1 MAAGTSSNS
10 TRNTRVNPRLHEKV
24 RNMNSSTLTALANPT
39 TDRLLGRKVLVTG
52 SSKGIGRGIAIRLAQ
67 EGADVVINY
76 NSDPRG
82 AEEAL
87 AGVHALGRRGA
98 IIRANLGTVS
108 EVRDLV
114 AQSAEALG
122 GLDVLVNNAGIEKH
136 APFWEVTESDFDAVL
151 NVNLKGVFFAAQAFV
166 QQCLAARRPG
176 KIINISSV
184 HEELA
189 FPNFAAYCASK
200 GGVRM
205 LTRTLAVE
213 LGPVGITINS
223 IAPGAIETPIN
234 TKLLNDPVKL
244 QSLVRQIPLG
254 RLGKPN
260 DVAGL
265 AVFLASPDSDY
276 VTGTTYLIDGGLT
289 AFYQEQ

>member
-1 MAAGTSSNS
+1 
-10 TRNTRVNPRLHEKV
+10 
-24 RNMNSSTLTALANPT
+24 MNASTLTVPVATAS
-39 TDRLLGRKVLVTG
+39 DRLLGRKALVTG
-52 SSKGIGRGIAIRLAQ
+52 SSKGIGRGIAIRLAGAE

-87 AGVHALGRRGA
+87 AEVQALGRRGA
-98 IIRANLGTVS
+98 IVRANLGTVG

-114 AQSAEALG
+114 ARSAEALG

-136 APFWEVTESDFDAVL
+136 APFWEVTENDFDAVL

-166 QQCLAARRPG
+166 QQCLAAGRPG

-234 TKLLNDPVKL
+234 DQHQAPERSGETPVAGPPDSAGTPG
-244 QSLVRQIPLG
+244 QAERRRRPGGVPGVVRQRLRHRHDLPGRRRPDGVLPGAIS
-254 RLGKPN
+254 RLGSRRRP
-260 DVAGL
+260 
-265 AVFLASPDSDY
+265 
-276 VTGTTYLIDGGLT
+276 
-289 AFYQEQ
+289 

>member
-1 MAAGTSSNS
+1 
-10 TRNTRVNPRLHEKV
+10 
-24 RNMNSSTLTALANPT
+24 MNSSMLSAPVVAGSG
-39 TDRLLGRKVLVTG
+39 RLLGRKVLVTG

-67 EGADVVINY
+67 EGADLVINY

-87 AGVHALGRRGA
+87 ADVHALGRCGA

-108 EVRDLV
+108 DVRDLV
-114 AQSAEALG
+114 TRSAEALG

-136 APFWEVTESDFDAVL
+136 AAFWDVTESDFDAVL
-151 NVNLKGVFFAAQAFV
+151 NVNLEGVFFASQAFV
-166 QQCLAARRPG
+166 RQCKAAGRPG
-176 KIINISSV
+176 KVVNISSV

-213 LGPVGITINS
+213 LGPLGITINS

-244 QSLVRQIPLG
+244 NSLLRQIPLG
-254 RLGKPN
+254 RLGKPA

-265 AVFLASPDSDY
+265 AVFLASSDSDY

-289 AFYQEQ
+289 VFYQEQ

>member
-1 MAAGTSSNS
+1 MTTTGT
-10 TRNTRVNPRLHEKV
+10 
-24 RNMNSSTLTALANPT
+24 
-39 TDRLLGRKVLVTG
+39 RLLGRKALVTG
-52 SSKGIGRGIAIRLAQ
+52 SSKGIGRGIAVRLAQ

-76 NSDPRG
+76 HSDPRG

-87 AGVHALGRRGA
+87 AEVHALGRRGA
-98 IIRANLGTVS
+98 VIRANLGSVS

-114 AQSAEALG
+114 AQSAAALG

-136 APFWEVTESDFDAVL
+136 AAFWDVTESDFDAVVG
-151 NVNLKGVFFAAQAFV
+151 VNLKGVFFAAQAFV
-166 QQCLAARRPG
+166 QQCMAAGRPG
-176 KIINISSV
+176 KIVNISSV

-213 LGPVGITINS
+213 LGPLGITINN

-234 TKLLNDPVKL
+234 RALLNDPAKL
-244 QSLVRQIPLG
+244 ASLVDQIPLS
-254 RLGKPN
+254 RLGTPN

-276 VTGTTYLIDGGLT
+276 VTGTTYVIDGGLT
-289 AFYQEQ
+289 VFYEEQ

>member
-1 MAAGTSSNS
+1 
-10 TRNTRVNPRLHEKV
+10 
-24 RNMNSSTLTALANPT
+24 MNSSTLTARQASGSN
-39 TDRLLGRKVLVTG
+39 RLLGRKVLVTG
-52 SSKGIGRGIAIRLAQ
+52 SSKGIGRGIAVRLAQ

-76 NSDPRG
+76 NSDARG

-87 AGVHALGRRGA
+87 AEVQALGRRGA
-98 IIRANLGTVS
+98 IIRANLGTVGD
-108 EVRDLV
+108 VRTLV
-114 AQSAEALG
+114 AQSVDALG

-136 APFWEVTESDFDAVL
+136 AAFWEVTEDDFDAVID
-151 NVNLKGVFFAAQAFV
+151 VNLKGVFFATQAFV
-166 QQCLAARRPG
+166 QHCIAAHQPG
-176 KIINISSV
+176 KIVNISSV

-213 LGPVGITINS
+213 LGPLGITINS

-234 TKLLNDPVKL
+234 SKLLNDPVKL
-244 QSLVRQIPLG
+244 KSLVGQIPLG

-265 AVFLASPDSDY
+265 AVFLAASDSDY

-289 AFYQEQ
+289 VFYQEQ

>member
-1 MAAGTSSNS
+1 M
-10 TRNTRVNPRLHEKV
+10 K
-24 RNMNSSTLTALANPT
+24 NSSTVSASTRIGSE
-39 TDRLLGRKVLVTG
+39 RLLGRKALVTG
-52 SSKGIGRGIAIRLAQ
+52 SSKGIGRGIAIRFAQ

-87 AGVHALGRRGA
+87 AEVEALGRRGA
-98 IIRANLGTVS
+98 IIKADLGAVAD
-108 EVRDLV
+108 VRDLV
-114 AQSAEALG
+114 ARSAEALG

-136 APFWEVTESDFDAVL
+136 AAFWDVTESEFDAVL
-151 NVNLKGVFFAAQAFV
+151 DVNLKGVFFATQAFV
-166 QQCLAARRPG
+166 QQCRAAGQPG
-176 KIINISSV
+176 RVINISSV
-184 HEELA
+184 HEDLA

-213 LGPVGITINS
+213 LGPLGIAINS

-234 TKLLNDPVKL
+234 TALLNDPAKR

-254 RLGKPN
+254 RVGTPG

-265 AVFLASPDSDY
+265 AVFLASGDSDY
-276 VTGTTYLIDGGLT
+276 ITGATYLIDGGLT
-289 AFYQEQ
+289 VFYQEQ

>member
-1 MAAGTSSNS
+1 MD
-10 TRNTRVNPRLHEKV
+10 
-24 RNMNSSTLTALANPT
+24 SSTLTAPTLAGSN
-39 TDRLLGRKVLVTG
+39 RLLGRKVLVTG
-52 SSKGIGRGIAIRLAQ
+52 SSKGIGRGIAARLAQ

-87 AGVHALGRRGA
+87 AEVQALGRRGA
-98 IIRANLGTVS
+98 IIRANLGTVG

-114 AQSAEALG
+114 AQSAKALG

-136 APFWEVTESDFDAVL
+136 APFLDVTENDFDAVL

-166 QQCLAARRPG
+166 QQCLAARQPG

-205 LTRTLAVE
+205 LTRSLAVE
-213 LGPVGITINS
+213 LGPFGITINS

-234 TKLLNDPVKL
+234 ATLLNDPVKL

-254 RLGKPN
+254 RLGQPA

-265 AVFLASPDSDY
+265 AVFLASNDSDY
-276 VTGTTYLIDGGLT
+276 VTGTTYFVDGGLT
-289 AFYQEQ
+289 VFYQEQ

>member
-1 MAAGTSSNS
+1 MD
-10 TRNTRVNPRLHEKV
+10 
-24 RNMNSSTLTALANPT
+24 SSTLTAPLGARS
-39 TDRLLGRKVLVTG
+39 DRLLGRKALVTG
-52 SSKGIGRGIAIRLAQ
+52 SSKGIGRGIAIRLAE

-87 AGVHALGRRGA
+87 AEVEALGRRGA
-98 IIRANLGTVS
+98 IIRANLGTVA

-114 AQSAEALG
+114 AQSADALG

-151 NVNLKGVFFAAQAFV
+151 DVNLKGVFFAAQAFV
-166 QQCLAARRPG
+166 QHCRAARKPG

-213 LGPVGITINS
+213 LGPLGITING

-244 QSLVRQIPLG
+244 AALTGQIPLG
-254 RLGKPN
+254 RLGKPA
-260 DVAGL
+260 DVAGV
-265 AVFLASPDSDY
+265 AAFLA
-276 VTGTTYLIDGGLT
+276 
-289 AFYQEQ
+289 

>member
-1 MAAGTSSNS
+1 
-10 TRNTRVNPRLHEKV
+10 
-24 RNMNSSTLTALANPT
+24 MNSE
-39 TDRLLGRKVLVTG
+39 RLLGRKVLVTG
-52 SSKGIGRGIAIRLAQ
+52 SSKGIGRGIAVKLAE

-76 NSDPRG
+76 NSDPKG

-87 AGVHALGRRGA
+87 TEVRAFGRRGA
-98 IIRANLGTVS
+98 IIQANLGIVA

-114 AQSAEALG
+114 ARSAEALG

-136 APFWEVTESDFDAVL
+136 APFWDVTERDFDAVL
-151 NVNLKGVFFAAQAFV
+151 DVNLKGVFFATQAFV
-166 QQCLAARRPG
+166 QHCIAARCPG
-176 KIINISSV
+176 KIVNISSV

-213 LGPVGITINS
+213 LGPLGITINS

-234 TKLLNDPVKL
+234 RTLLNDPVKL
-244 QSLVRQIPLG
+244 KSLVEQIPLG
-254 RLGKPN
+254 RLGQPN

-265 AVFLASPDSDY
+265 AVFLASTDSDY
-276 VTGTTYLIDGGLT
+276 ITGATYMIDGGLT
-289 AFYQEQ
+289 LFYQEQ